1 MTAFI
6 IIIFCFSLSWLGTGS
21 FIRVAKNGDLMD
33 IPNSRSS
40 HSTPVPRGGGIVFA
54 ALFLLSVLM
63 ILLIS
68 PHGNSRFL
76 LALIVGGLIVASLGW
91 IDDVR
96 GLSPKTRL
104 GAQFLAVAIALL
116 LLGGFPSLSLGLT
129 RIHLGMFG
137 FPLALVGGVWL
148 INLYNFM
155 DGIDGLA
162 AGEAVL
168 VSIAAGLLLLRG
180 GEPLLSMTLFMLA
193 AFVGGFLVWNW
204 SPAKVFM
211 GDVGSSFLGFVFA
224 VFIIVGERSGSAP
237 ALIWAV
243 LLSVF
248 AVDATLTLLKR
259 VLQRKD
265 LAKAHREHLYQQAI
279 IAGHSHKRVTGTILL
294 MTLGVSFV
302 AFIFSKHPFP
312 VFIIVYV
319 LLILAWF
326 FLYPRPVKFS
336 QAPGGGSGL

>member
-6 IIIFCFSLSWLGTGS
+6 IIIFCFSLSWLGTGF

-54 ALFLLSVLM
+54 ALFLLSMLM

-76 LALIVGGLIVASLGW
+76 LAIIVGGLIVAALGW

-104 GAQFLAVAIALL
+104 AGQFLAVAIALL
-116 LLGGFPSLSLGLT
+116 LLGGFPSLNLGLT

-137 FPLALVGGVWL
+137 FPLALVAGVWL

-162 AGEAVL
+162 AGEAIL
-168 VSIAAGLLLLRG
+168 VSFAAGLLLLRG
-180 GEPLLSMTLFMLA
+180 GEPRLSMILFMLA
-193 AFVGGFLVWNW
+193 AFVGGFLFWNW
-204 SPAKVFM
+204 SPAKIFM
-211 GDVGSSFLGFVFA
+211 GDVGSGFLGFVFA

-237 ALIWAV
+237 ALVWAV

-248 AVDATLTLLKR
+248 AVDTTLTLLKR
-259 VLQRKD
+259 IFQRKN
-265 LAKAHREHLYQQAI
+265 LAQAHRDHFYQQAI
-279 IAGHSHKRVTGTILL
+279 ISGFDHNRVAIVFLTTAGLLCIL
-294 MTLGVSFV
+294 VWF
-302 AFIFSKHPFP
+302 FQQ
-312 VFIIVYV
+312 YV
-319 LLILAWF
+319 LPIFILTYI
-326 FLYPRPVKFS
+326 FLCVLWILMYSKMS
-336 QAPGGGSGL
+336 THSK